1 MYFKDELLV
10 VRGITRKHKF
20 VIGYRAGMFALAL
33 LSTVGAFYA
42 QRVGLEQYISATVD
56 VYSNARLGTLK
67 YFFVVPV
74 CEWWTY
80 IGTSLATWYGI
91 RTIFALVFHPIVGT
105 STISMPANEP
115 GRAQRHP

>member
-10 VRGITRKHKF
+10 VRQITPHHKL
-20 VIGYRAGMFALAL
+20 VIGYRASMFVLAL

-42 QRVGLEQYISATVD
+42 QRVGFEQYISGTID

-74 CEWWTY
+74 CTWWTY
-80 IGTSLATWYGI
+80 IGTCLSTWYGI
-91 RTIFALVFHPIVGT
+91 RTILALLIHPIVGT
-105 STISMPANEP
+105 STISMPTNESDRKHRP
-115 GRAQRHP
+115 